1 MDVHPARPIVAGAS
15 AGPDAGHW
23 AGDHGHRAQFRELGR
38 GFPWAWDEEV
48 AVGAAQLRKR
58 RDARIAAACL
68 VAGDARVKAV
78 LRRDVPQAAGP
89 EHAWSDA
96 LDAKVVVAQG
106 AARWEQRAWQGQRD
120 VLPLVQQ
127 AWP

>member
-1 MDVHPARPIVAGAS
+1 VRLDRRIVAGAS
-15 AGPDAGHW
+15 AGRDADHW
-23 AGDHGHRAQFRELGR
+23 ADDHDHRARFREPGR
-38 GFPWAWDEEV
+38 GFRWAWDEEV
-48 AVGAAQLRKR
+48 VAGAARLPEHQSERLAAGCLVGA
-58 RDARIAAACL
+58 DAIAE
-68 VAGDARVKAV
+68 AV
-78 LRRDVPQAAGP
+78 LRRDVPQAVGP